1 MLEFAFDTRRGS
13 FRLEFSAR
21 FTAPWTVIFGHS
33 GAGKSTL
40 LRLLAGL
47 ERPEHGRVAL
57 HGAVLTETS
66 ARVFVDPRHRGCAL
80 VTQEPALFPHMRV
93 GSNVRY
99 GIRDRNVAV
108 WMRRVEETLDLA
120 GAADLIARRPHE
132 LSGGEAQRVALARAL
147 AIQPRLLLLD
157 EPFSALDGTA
167 ADALLERLKP
177 WLAQRHVQTVMVTH
191 DATDAYATG
200 AEVAMIH
207 EGKLVA
213 QGPAHEVLA
222 RERDRI
228 TARLSS
234 AANLDH
240 PQRLQ

>member
-1 MLEFAFDTRRGS
+1 VLEFAFDTRRGS

-21 FTAPWTVIFGHS
+21 FTAQWTVIFGHS

-47 ERPEHGRVAL
+47 ERPERGRVDL
-57 HGAVLTETS
+57 NGAVLTDTA
-66 ARVFVDPRHRGCAL
+66 ARAYVPPGHRGCAL
-80 VTQEPALFPHMRV
+80 VTQQPALFPHMRV
-93 GSNVRY
+93 GWNVRY
-99 GIRDRNVAV
+99 GIRERNVAV
-108 WMRRVEETLDLA
+108 WMGRVEETLDLA
-120 GAADLIARRPHE
+120 GASDLIARRPHE

-147 AIQPRLLLLD
+147 AVQPRLLLLD

-177 WLAQRHVQTVMVTH
+177 WLAERNVQTVMVTH

-200 AEVAMIH
+200 ADVALIQDGRMI
-207 EGKLVA
+207 A

-222 RERDRI
+222 QERNRI
-228 TARLSS
+228 TARL
-234 AANLDH
+234 AQNVTGVN
-240 PQRLQ
+240 